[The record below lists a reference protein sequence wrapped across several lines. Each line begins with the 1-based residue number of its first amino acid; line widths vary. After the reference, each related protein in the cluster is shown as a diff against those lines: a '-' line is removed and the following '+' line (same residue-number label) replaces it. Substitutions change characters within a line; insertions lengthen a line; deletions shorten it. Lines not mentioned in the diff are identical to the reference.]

1 MAETQENRQ
10 EEAQEEAQEINRHFL
25 KFLREQVAQLTQEQ
39 LAEEMDVSEQIVKHW
54 ETGRKPPSQKH
65 LVLLERFFGI
75 PTGALAMVFEEC
87 VIEDFYTAYFEHPKA
102 SLRIE
107 WATKNLMLGQSL
119 RVLPLHPKHELRVK
133 H

>member
-1 MAETQENRQ
+1 MADIQEHT
-10 EEAQEEAQEINRHFL
+10 QEEAQEINRHYL

-39 LAEEMDVSEQIVKHW
+39 LAEEMDVNEQIVKHW

-75 PTGALAMVFEEC
+75 PTGALTMDFEEC
-87 VIEDFYTAYFEHPKA
+87 IIEDFYTGYFEHAKA
-102 SLRIE
+102 SLRVE
-107 WATKNLMLGQSL
+107 WATKHLMLGQSL
-119 RVLPLHPKHELRVK
+119 KVIPLHPKHEVSVK

>member
-1 MAETQENRQ
+1 MADEQENTQE
-10 EEAQEEAQEINRHFL
+10 EEQEINRHFL
-25 KFLREQVAQLTQEQ
+25 KYLRENAQLTQEQ

-75 PTGALAMVFEEC
+75 PTGALTMVFEEC
-87 VIEDFYTAYFEHPKA
+87 MIEDFYAGYFEHPKA
-102 SLRIE
+102 SLRVE
-107 WATKNLMLGQSL
+107 WATKHLMLGQSL
-119 RVLPLHPKHELRVK
+119 KIIPLHPKHEVSFK